1 MQACGAKYQ
10 LKVDTLDETDVDDV
24 VFALVNYARNV
35 SSWNYLLLALPM
47 MSYVIAIVTYI
58 SGIEKVYPY
67 YLKIFMKQNNFD
79 ALRDFESKTDVF
91 FFFKFILFG
100 MTKYCQCLRIT
111 WCFDVV
117 FFVILKNL
125 QGSIRVLSILGRM
138 ESNILTLDVS

>member
-47 MSYVIAIVTYI
+47 LSYVIAIVAYI

-67 YLKIFMKQNNFD
+67 YLKIFMK
-79 ALRDFESKTDVF
+79 
-91 FFFKFILFG
+91 
-100 MTKYCQCLRIT
+100 
-111 WCFDVV
+111 
-117 FFVILKNL
+117 
-125 QGSIRVLSILGRM
+125 
-138 ESNILTLDVS
+138 